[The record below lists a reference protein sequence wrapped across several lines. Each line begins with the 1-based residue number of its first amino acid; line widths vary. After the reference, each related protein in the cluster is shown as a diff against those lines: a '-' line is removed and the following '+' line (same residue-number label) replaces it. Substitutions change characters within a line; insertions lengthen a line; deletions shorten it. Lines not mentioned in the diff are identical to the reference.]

1 MNYKISR
8 RLSKTNFTES
18 ESKELEELALTFGKK
33 FEQIYIERAS
43 VYGLTSNEKMYLG
56 TPTQY
61 SRYKELKKKSKK
73 PINKAHQSLLESLET
88 FQFTRI
94 TQ

>member
-8 RLSKTNFTES
+8 KPSRENFTKS

-43 VYGLTSNEKMYLG
+43 VYGCNSNEKMYLG

-61 SRYKELKKKSKK
+61 ERYKKLKKKSKR
-73 PINKAHQSLLESLET
+73 PVNKAHQSFLESLSL
-88 FQFTRI
+88 
-94 TQ
+94 